1 MGVLNHFDQFGT
13 KNSQESVLEPT
24 LHGTIRQALPRMDR
38 VRIYPRFRLLI
49 IGNTGVGKSSLI
61 YAAFRINK
69 VHILTHIR
77 GRADIDTEFIG
88 PGNEQIVLH
97 DSEGFEGRDSS
108 SFQIAKEFIRRRRE
122 MPGPNTCG
130 LVCFS
135 SCHCHTAMLT
145 LFEGSASRCLMLDVC
160 LRTEYRSS

>member
-61 YAAFRINK
+61 YVAFRINK
-69 VHILTHIR
+69 VHIPEHMR

-122 MPGPNTCG
+122 MPELKDQIHAVWYVVLVTTATLPCWHYLKALPLNT
-130 LVCFS
+130 
-135 SCHCHTAMLT
+135 SCQGTFA
-145 LFEGSASRCLMLDVC
+145 
-160 LRTEYRSS
+160 